1 MKLTAHRP
9 TLQTQAIISSAM
21 GTLRVTTMPF
31 GFYWFMS
38 AVSADS

>member
-1 MKLTAHRP
+1 MKPTAHRP
-9 TLQTQAIISSAM
+9 TLQTQAIISSTM

-38 AVSADS
+38 EIPADS